1 LLFFSSIRVRLI
13 LLISLAFTAVAGVT
27 IYYGYEE
34 RGNEERRTVDQI
46 TGASQLIAQ
55 GRSDSHASTRTF
67 LETFAEVPE
76 VLDAASNPESQAAR
90 SACYGKFSE
99 ATESFVGL
107 VQFGLFDAFG
117 RRICSSTT
125 AERGGPTDPLVTDR
139 LDFQTALRTKEFA
152 VGEVITARTSD
163 AKFMTFALPLV
174 GPVEAVLRI
183 GTALGQSPPPEVP
196 PNMPAR
202 TEYSLVDRNGLVIS
216 SSHREPGSSVAS
228 IGENSSDASTG
239 TTGAHGTMAEGSPSR
254 DFITRVTGSGQA
266 AVFVV
271 LSVPPEAL
279 ATSLADVLL
288 PEMIIVSLLALGTL
302 AIIWVV
308 GEALIVRPAES
319 LARAARRLRSGLE
332 DPVDVPTDA
341 SELGQVGSA
350 LQEMTRELRASFTDL
365 ERALA
370 AKEEFLSLVSHELR
384 TPVTTILGNAQ
395 ILGARWETLDPDTR
409 SIALED
415 VRDEAQRL
423 RQIIENLLVLA
434 RRESGRALEV
444 EPLILRRT
452 IGEIMEDRR
461 RRFPRREYDL
471 VAPRELALAEGNVPC
486 IQQIMTNLLSNA
498 EKYSPEEAPISV
510 RIIPTN
516 GEVQVSVEDAGPG
529 VDPNELDMLFTPFFR
544 SQRTAGSKGI
554 GIGLSVCERLAEA
567 QGGRIWAEPRRGG
580 GSVFSFTMRRVMEAV
595 DPDDEA
601 DTERDKTLA
610 PA

>member
-1 LLFFSSIRVRLI
+1 
-13 LLISLAFTAVAGVT
+13 
-27 IYYGYEE
+27 
-34 RGNEERRTVDQI
+34 
-46 TGASQLIAQ
+46 
-55 GRSDSHASTRTF
+55 
-67 LETFAEVPE
+67 
-76 VLDAASNPESQAAR
+76 
-90 SACYGKFSE
+90 
-99 ATESFVGL
+99 
-107 VQFGLFDAFG
+107 
-117 RRICSSTT
+117 
-125 AERGGPTDPLVTDR
+125 
-139 LDFQTALRTKEFA
+139 
-152 VGEVITARTSD
+152 
-163 AKFMTFALPLV
+163 
-174 GPVEAVLRI
+174 
-183 GTALGQSPPPEVP
+183 
-196 PNMPAR
+196 
-202 TEYSLVDRNGLVIS
+202 
-216 SSHREPGSSVAS
+216 
-228 IGENSSDASTG
+228 
-239 TTGAHGTMAEGSPSR
+239 
-254 DFITRVTGSGQA
+254 
-266 AVFVV
+266 
-271 LSVPPEAL
+271 
-279 ATSLADVLL
+279 
-288 PEMIIVSLLALGTL
+288 
-302 AIIWVV
+302 
-308 GEALIVRPAES
+308 
-319 LARAARRLRSGLE
+319 
-332 DPVDVPTDA
+332 VDVPTDA